1 MATAA
6 RAPCADSFFESATTQ
21 SRRGGIPDLISLQ
34 NGLQPA
40 AVRGRAGTSRI
51 SVAVDV
57 VLACVRALVSKR
69 LTLCAISC
77 AIAVSG
83 CAKNTTQRKVMADP
97 AQIAAPAA
105 AAAPVRRHSEVRIRR
120 PDRSLLVPQ
129 SAPDC
134 EFRRPDLKTVD
145 PDEWARLKLDYQRQ
159 CYQEAEQT
167 VRNRLRLLQASS
179 KCEIVR

>member
-1 MATAA
+1 M
-6 RAPCADSFFESATTQ
+6 
-21 SRRGGIPDLISLQ
+21 
-34 NGLQPA
+34 
-40 AVRGRAGTSRI
+40 
-51 SVAVDV
+51 SVAVDE
-57 VLACVRALVSKR
+57 VLACARMLASKR

-77 AIAVSG
+77 AMAVAG
-83 CAKNTTQRKVMADP
+83 CAKNTTQTELKADP
-97 AQIAAPAA
+97 AQVAAPAA
-105 AAAPVRRHSEVRIRR
+105 PAAPVRRHPEVRIRQ
-120 PDRSLLVPQ
+120 PNRSLLVPQ